1 MNHKKFGWPTFE
13 ALPNSLKVL
22 YTMLLT
28 TLGVGYIFA
37 LIQIFET
44 HAGLD
49 GKPGLSVQDIQ
60 IAYRGD
66 RSGTRLES
74 ALRGPMSGMAS
85 AEEAGRIIDWIHA
98 GGLMSKTY
106 KEEVEPILK
115 ARCQGCHNGSNPGLP
130 NLMTFEGVEAVS
142 QTDTGVSVSTLVRVS
157 HIHLF
162 GITFIFGFL
171 GLIFS
176 HSYIRMPYVKSTLIA
191 IPFASIL
198 FDIASWWLTKVAGP
212 FGYFVIFSGGLMGLS
227 FAMQWIISFYQ
238 LWFFRC
244 PSDEVCEVRF

>member
-13 ALPNSLKVL
+13 VLPSSLKVL
-22 YTMLLT
+22 YTMLLM

-49 GKPGLSVQDIQ
+49 GKTGLSVQDIQ

-66 RSGTRLES
+66 RSRTRLES
-74 ALRGPMSGMAS
+74 ALKGPMSGMAP
-85 AEEAGRIIDWIHA
+85 AEEIERIIDWIHS
-98 GGLMSKTY
+98 GGLMSKKY
-106 KEEVEPILK
+106 KDEVEPILK
-115 ARCQGCHNGSNPGLP
+115 ARCQGCHNGSNAGIP
-130 NLMTFEGVEAVS
+130 NFTSFEGVEAVS
-142 QTDTGVSVSTLVRVS
+142 QGDTGASISTLVRVS

-176 HSYIRMPYVKSTLIA
+176 HSYIRMPYLKSTIIA
-191 IPFASIL
+191 IPFVTIL
-198 FDIASWWLTKVAGP
+198 VDIGSWWMTKVADP
-212 FGYFVIFSGGLMGLS
+212 FGYVVILSGTLMGLS

>member
-1 MNHKKFGWPTFE
+1 
-13 ALPNSLKVL
+13 
-22 YTMLLT
+22 MLLV

-37 LIQIFET
+37 LIQIYVT

-49 GKPGLSVQDIQ
+49 GKPGLSVKDIQ
-60 IAYRGD
+60 IAYRGN
-66 RSGTRLES
+66 RSGTRLET
-74 ALRGPMSGMAS
+74 ALKGPMSGMAP

-98 GGLMSKTY
+98 GANKATFA
-106 KEEVEPILK
+106 EVVEPILK
-115 ARCQGCHNGSNPGLP
+115 ARCQKCHNGATAGIP
-130 NLMTFEGVEAVS
+130 NLMSYEAVHAVARV
-142 QTDTGVSVSTLVRVS
+142 DTGVSIGTLVRVS

-176 HSYIRMPYVKSTLIA
+176 HSYIRTPYVKSILIA
-191 IPFASIL
+191 IPFLSIII
-198 FDIASWWLTKVAGP
+198 DIGSWWLTKVADP
-212 FGYFVIFSGGLMGLS
+212 FGYVVIFGGALMALS
-227 FAMQWIISFYQ
+227 FAAQWIISFYQ